1 MTQRASLTSR
11 ASPSVH
17 HKYGETARLDIQAE
31 RKKGIVK
38 DRCRM
43 KENSI
48 VSDYR
53 LCSVLSSPQLTE
65 NPELDS
71 ARESGLWCITCI
83 RTRQHGSLQKSS
95 AVWMNCRAKKADL
108 WSQSLCWGP
117 WKTDNSA
124 GVCRHFNYSAFN
136 FCLLIYACVSPGWS
150 GVVPVHHQVLL
161 QRSGRS
167 TPSLWHHK
175 VTIHQSIIH
184 MLAECL

>member
-11 ASPSVH
+11 ASPSVY
-17 HKYGETARLDIQAE
+17 HKYGETTRLDIQAE

-38 DRCRM
+38 DRWRM
-43 KENSI
+43 KERTLLYPI
-48 VSDYR
+48 TG
-53 LCSVLSSPQLTE
+53 CALSCPLPSWLKTQSWTLLE
-65 NPELDS
+65 NQD
-71 ARESGLWCITCI
+71 WCITCI
-83 RTRQHGSLQKSS
+83 RTRQHGSLQKSW
-95 AVWMNCRAKKADL
+95 AVWINCRAKRADL

-117 WKTDNSA
+117 WKTDDSA

-175 VTIHQSIIH
+175 VTISQSIIH

>member
-1 MTQRASLTSR
+1 MTQRASLTSG

-38 DRCRM
+38 DRWRM

-71 ARESGLWCITCI
+71 ARESGL
-83 RTRQHGSLQKSS
+83 
-95 AVWMNCRAKKADL
+95 MYNM
-108 WSQSLCWGP
+108 
-117 WKTDNSA
+117 
-124 GVCRHFNYSAFN
+124 Y
-136 FCLLIYACVSPGWS
+136 
-150 GVVPVHHQVLL
+150 
-161 QRSGRS
+161 
-167 TPSLWHHK
+167 
-175 VTIHQSIIH
+175 
-184 MLAECL
+184 